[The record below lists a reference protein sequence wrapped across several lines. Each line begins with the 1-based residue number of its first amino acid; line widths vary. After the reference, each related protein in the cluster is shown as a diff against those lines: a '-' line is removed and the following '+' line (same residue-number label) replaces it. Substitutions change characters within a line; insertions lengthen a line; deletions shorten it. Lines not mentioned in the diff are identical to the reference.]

1 MTPFAHRLR
10 SSFSAAVFHFRN
22 SRRCCPSPQRQNNI
36 MLAVSTWRGT
46 WIFSRFRFHIWCNPV
61 LTCARALP
69 MFTNCCDNG
78 GDSADCTVDDMAC
91 NKKKGSEGHR
101 CKGTLQNPRF
111 QSAFMQLNKKNNALS
126 FCFMLLSP
134 RNLLYPCFENI
145 SNETMMWGE
154 ARCSKTCKI

>member
-1 MTPFAHRLR
+1 
-10 SSFSAAVFHFRN
+10 
-22 SRRCCPSPQRQNNI
+22 
-36 MLAVSTWRGT
+36 
-46 WIFSRFRFHIWCNPV
+46 
-61 LTCARALP
+61 

-154 ARCSKTCKI
+154 ARCSKRVKYKGAIGGEGTANRGGCSGGKLRNTTPVNVCGVVITRTVGGILQEVIEQ